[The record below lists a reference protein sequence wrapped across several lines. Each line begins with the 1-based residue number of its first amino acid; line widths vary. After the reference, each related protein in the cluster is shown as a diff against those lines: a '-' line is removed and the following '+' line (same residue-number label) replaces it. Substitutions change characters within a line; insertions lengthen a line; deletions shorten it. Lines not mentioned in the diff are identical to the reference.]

1 MSKFGVIVYEGGEF
15 EKANLLNLGDYVQS
29 TAAKQFLPQVDE
41 YITREGMHLYQNDD
55 VKMIM
60 NAWYMANPDNFPPST
75 KIDPLYV
82 SLHLNSSII
91 DKIFRPE
98 VVEHFKAHQ
107 PIGCRDN
114 HTRDLLIARGV
125 DAYYSGCMTLTLGQT
140 YKRTNIGDE
149 VIFVDVMHDS
159 LSIKELMKQ
168 PLRLGKRILNGRIKE
183 LAIRRNLL
191 KEYFDDEVLDNAAY
205 FNQMV
210 PYIDARE
217 GFQMADAFLKR
228 LSSAR
233 FVVTSRIHT
242 ALPCLAMGTPVIF
255 VNGGFKTKVDK
266 CRFDGLFDFFN
277 RIDVDS
283 KGSSSV
289 NFAFEGN
296 KIGMNTK
303 LTNKDLHIPFADDL
317 IKRCKEF
324 TGISSELK

>member
-29 TAAKQFLPQVDE
+29 TAAKQFLPRVDE
-41 YITREGMHLYQNDD
+41 YITREGMHLYNNDT

-60 NAWYMANPDNFPPST
+60 NAWYMANPENFPPSK

-114 HTRDLLIARGV
+114 HTRDLLISKGV
-125 DAYYSGCMTLTLGQT
+125 DAYYSGCMTLTLGNT
-140 YKRTNIGDE
+140 YKRTEVSNE
-149 VIFVDVMHDS
+149 VIFVDIMHDS
-159 LSIKELMKQ
+159 LTLKKLLKQ
-168 PLRLGKRILNGRIKE
+168 PLRLGKRILTGRIKE
-183 LAIRRNLL
+183 LVVRRNILQ
-191 KEYFDDEVLDNAAY
+191 KYFDYEVLDNATY
-205 FNQMV
+205 IDQMV
-210 PYIDARE
+210 PYINADE
-217 GFQMADAFLKR
+217 GFKMADEYLKR
-228 LSSAR
+228 LAAAR

-277 RIDVDS
+277 RIDVDG
-283 KGSSSV
+283 KGESSI
-289 NFAFEGN
+289 NFSFNGD
-296 KIGMNTK
+296 KIGMNTE
-303 LTNKDLHIPFADDL
+303 LNNKDLHVPFANEL
-317 IKRCKEF
+317 IAKCKQF
-324 TGISSELK
+324 TGIDAKL

>member
-29 TAAKQFLPQVDE
+29 TAAKQFLPRVDE
-41 YITREGMHLYQNDD
+41 YITREGMHLYNNDT

-60 NAWYMANPDNFPPST
+60 NAWYMANPENFPPSK

-114 HTRDLLIARGV
+114 HTRDLLISKGV
-125 DAYYSGCMTLTLGQT
+125 DAYYSGCMTLTLGNT
-140 YKRTNIGDE
+140 YKRTEVSNE
-149 VIFVDVMHDS
+149 VIFVDIMHDS
-159 LSIKELMKQ
+159 LTLKKLLKQ
-168 PLRLGKRILNGRIKE
+168 PLRLGKRILTGRIKE
-183 LAIRRNLL
+183 LVVRRNILQ
-191 KEYFDDEVLDNAAY
+191 KYFDDEVLDNATY
-205 FNQMV
+205 IDQMV
-210 PYIDARE
+210 PYINADE
-217 GFQMADAFLKR
+217 GFKMADEYLKR
-228 LSSAR
+228 LAVAR

-277 RIDVDS
+277 RIDVDG
-283 KGSSSV
+283 KGESSI
-289 NFAFEGN
+289 NFSFNGD
-296 KIGMNTK
+296 KIGMNTE
-303 LTNKDLHIPFADDL
+303 LNNKDLHVPFANEL
-317 IKRCKEF
+317 IAKCKQF
-324 TGISSELK
+324 IGIDAKL

>member
-29 TAAKQFLPQVDE
+29 TAAKQFLPRVDE
-41 YITREGMHLYQNDD
+41 YITREGMHLYNNDT

-60 NAWYMANPDNFPPST
+60 NAWYMANPENFPPSK

-114 HTRDLLIARGV
+114 HTRDLLISKGV
-125 DAYYSGCMTLTLGQT
+125 DAYYSGCMTLTLGNT
-140 YKRTNIGDE
+140 YKRTEVSNE
-149 VIFVDVMHDS
+149 VIFVDIMHDS
-159 LSIKELMKQ
+159 LTLKKLLKQ
-168 PLRLGKRILNGRIKE
+168 PLRLGKRILTGRIKE
-183 LAIRRNLL
+183 LVVRRNILQ
-191 KEYFDDEVLDNAAY
+191 KYFDDEVLDNATY
-205 FNQMV
+205 IDQMV
-210 PYIDARE
+210 PYINADE
-217 GFQMADAFLKR
+217 GFKMADEYLKR
-228 LSSAR
+228 LAAAR

-277 RIDVDS
+277 RIDVDG
-283 KGSSSV
+283 KGESSI
-289 NFAFEGN
+289 NFSFNGD
-296 KIGMNTK
+296 KIGMNTE
-303 LTNKDLHIPFADDL
+303 LNNKDLHVPFANEL
-317 IKRCKEF
+317 IAKCKQF
-324 TGISSELK
+324 TGIDAKL

>member
-29 TAAKQFLPQVDE
+29 TAAKQFLPRVDE
-41 YITREGMHLYQNDD
+41 YITREGMHLYNNDT

-60 NAWYMANPDNFPPST
+60 NAWYMANPENFPPSK

-114 HTRDLLIARGV
+114 HTRDLLISKGV
-125 DAYYSGCMTLTLGQT
+125 DAYYSGCMTLTLGNT
-140 YKRTNIGDE
+140 YKRTE
-149 VIFVDVMHDS
+149 VSNEAIFVDIMHDS
-159 LSIKELMKQ
+159 LTLKKLLKQ
-168 PLRLGKRILNGRIKE
+168 PLRLGKRILTGRIKE
-183 LAIRRNLL
+183 LVVRRNILQ
-191 KEYFDDEVLDNAAY
+191 KYFDDEVLDNATY
-205 FNQMV
+205 IDQMV
-210 PYIDARE
+210 PYINADE
-217 GFQMADAFLKR
+217 GFKMADEYLKR
-228 LSSAR
+228 LAAAR

-277 RIDVDS
+277 RIDVDG
-283 KGSSSV
+283 KGESSI
-289 NFAFEGN
+289 NFSFNGD
-296 KIGMNTK
+296 KIGMNTE
-303 LTNKDLHIPFADDL
+303 LNNKDLHVPFANEL
-317 IKRCKEF
+317 IAKCKQF
-324 TGISSELK
+324 TGIDAKL

>member
-29 TAAKQFLPQVDE
+29 TAAKQFLPRVDE
-41 YITREGMHLYQNDD
+41 YITREGMHLYNNDT

-60 NAWYMANPDNFPPST
+60 NAWYMANPENFPPSK

-114 HTRDLLIARGV
+114 HTRDLLISKGV
-125 DAYYSGCMTLTLGQT
+125 DAYYSGCMTLTLGNT
-140 YKRTNIGDE
+140 YKRTEVSNE
-149 VIFVDVMHDS
+149 VIFVDIMHDS
-159 LSIKELMKQ
+159 LTLKKLLKQ
-168 PLRLGKRILNGRIKE
+168 PLRLGKRILTGRIKE
-183 LAIRRNLL
+183 LVVRRNILQ
-191 KEYFDDEVLDNAAY
+191 KYFDDEVLDNATY
-205 FNQMV
+205 IDQMV
-210 PYIDARE
+210 PYINADE
-217 GFQMADAFLKR
+217 GFKMADEYLKR
-228 LSSAR
+228 LAAAR

-277 RIDVDS
+277 RIDVDG
-283 KGSSSV
+283 KGESSI
-289 NFAFEGN
+289 NFSFNGD
-296 KIGMNTK
+296 KIGMNTE
-303 LTNKDLHIPFADDL
+303 LNNKDLHVPFANEL
-317 IKRCKEF
+317 IAKCKQF
-324 TGISSELK
+324 IGIDAKL

>member
-1 MSKFGVIVYEGGEF
+1 MSKFGVIVYEGGKF

-29 TAAKQFLPQVDE
+29 TAARQFLPQVDE
-41 YITREGMHLYQNDD
+41 YITREGMHLYNKDT

-60 NAWYMANPDNFPPST
+60 NAWYMANPENFPPSS

-98 VVEHFKAHQ
+98 VVEHFKKHQ

-114 HTRDLLIARGV
+114 HTRDLLIAKGV
-125 DAYYSGCMTLTLGQT
+125 DAYYSGCMTLTLGHT
-140 YKRTNIGDE
+140 YKRNNIGNE
-149 VIFVDVMHDS
+149 VLFVDVMYDS
-159 LSIKELMKQ
+159 LTVKELVKQ

-183 LAIRRNLL
+183 LALRRNLL
-191 KEYFDDEVLDNAAY
+191 KKYFDDDVLDNATY

-210 PYIDARE
+210 PYINADE
-217 GFQMADAFLKR
+217 GFRMADEYLKR
-228 LSSAR
+228 LSSAS

-277 RIDVDS
+277 RIDIDNE
-283 KGSSSV
+283 GNSSI
-289 NFAFEGN
+289 NFSFEGN
-296 KIGMNTK
+296 KIGMNSVLK
-303 LTNKDLHIPFADDL
+303 NKELHVPFSTDL
-317 IKRCKEF
+317 IKKCQEF
-324 TGISSELK
+324 TGKI

>member
-29 TAAKQFLPQVDE
+29 TAAKQFLPRVDE
-41 YITREGMHLYQNDD
+41 YITREGMHLYNNDT

-60 NAWYMANPDNFPPST
+60 NAWYMANPENFPPSK

-114 HTRDLLIARGV
+114 HTRDLLISKGV
-125 DAYYSGCMTLTLGQT
+125 DAYYSGCMTLTLGNT
-140 YKRTNIGDE
+140 YKRTEVSNE
-149 VIFVDVMHDS
+149 VIFVDIMHDS
-159 LSIKELMKQ
+159 LTLKKLLKQ
-168 PLRLGKRILNGRIKE
+168 PLRLGKRILTGRIKE
-183 LAIRRNLL
+183 LVVRRNILQ
-191 KEYFDDEVLDNAAY
+191 KYFDDEVLDNATY
-205 FNQMV
+205 IDQMV
-210 PYIDARE
+210 PYINADE
-217 GFQMADAFLKR
+217 GFKMADEYLKR
-228 LSSAR
+228 LAAAR

-277 RIDVDS
+277 RIDVDG
-283 KGSSSV
+283 KGESSI
-289 NFAFEGN
+289 NFSFNGD
-296 KIGMNTK
+296 KIGMNTE
-303 LTNKDLHIPFADDL
+303 LSNKDLHVPFANEL
-317 IKRCKEF
+317 IAKCKQF
-324 TGISSELK
+324 TGIDAKL